1 MLSTCVRKTPMSDAG
16 KSPTPLEALTSSPPL
31 SPASTTQGLMTV
43 ISIKTATNK
52 YQEGKKR
59 SFVRYRNAI
68 LVKRNV
74 VSMIMVVSG

>member
-1 MLSTCVRKTPMSDAG
+1 
-16 KSPTPLEALTSSPPL
+16 
-31 SPASTTQGLMTV
+31 MTV